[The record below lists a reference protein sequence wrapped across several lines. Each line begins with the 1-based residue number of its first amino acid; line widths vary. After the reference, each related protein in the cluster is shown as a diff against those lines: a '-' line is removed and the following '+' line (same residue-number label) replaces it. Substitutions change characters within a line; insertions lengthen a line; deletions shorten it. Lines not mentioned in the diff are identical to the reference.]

1 MLIQVLLC
9 LNMNCFFNL
18 AILHLSG
25 KVDSFIDKLM
35 ISELGFASTSAP
47 SFKNLE
53 GISSIP
59 GALETSKQHSSFL
72 VMFSVMYRRS
82 NFSVFG
88 FSFL

>member
-1 MLIQVLLC
+1 M
-9 LNMNCFFNL
+9 
-18 AILHLSG
+18 
-25 KVDSFIDKLM
+25 
-35 ISELGFASTSAP
+35 GFASISAP

-72 VMFSVMYRRS
+72 VMFSVMHRSS

>member
-1 MLIQVLLC
+1 M
-9 LNMNCFFNL
+9 
-18 AILHLSG
+18 
-25 KVDSFIDKLM
+25 
-35 ISELGFASTSAP
+35 GFASISAP

-72 VMFSVMYRRS
+72 VTSSVMHRSS